1 MFNSNNI
8 LLQTTYDSPGLLL
21 ILPKNNEYFK
31 KVFFPVLCT
40 LQFCKLKTFLLQTF
54 I

>member
-31 KVFFPVLCT
+31 KVFLLFYVLYS
-40 LQFCKLKTFLLQTF
+40 FVN
-54 I
+54 